1 MLNSTKINHN
11 VLTICPKPITELYQ
25 FKDIKCIP
33 MERPISWRV
42 VLTRL
47 RKKSYSEIEAY
58 IMDDLLQSFFK

>member
-1 MLNSTKINHN
+1 
-11 VLTICPKPITELYQ
+11 
-25 FKDIKCIP
+25 
-33 MERPISWRV
+33 WRV